1 MFIDREKEL
10 KELTKLVESRK
21 KNIEKFAILV
31 IGIRRIG
38 KTALVKKFAE
48 SNRVIYIDCEK
59 ITIPSQLFD
68 EFCQKMALL
77 EHPND
82 ENFVITMNGN
92 DILRQYFPS
101 YIFSREIN
109 FWNILE
115 FMWHVAEDLKVDA
128 LILDEFLDLFE
139 VIGRTKQ
146 YRKFEKVLA
155 HIRSLIQEYTVPTIL
170 LSSSGEYILSVM
182 SAPDSPFFQQLRSIK
197 LGPLSEEDTLRLIQ
211 AIDNSINSKDAEKLA
226 ILSGGIPYYT
236 LRLLDYYHLKKDAD
250 LAFFELLEKESL
262 AFSILLERVKKFA
275 KAGEITKFIMHAIAK
290 GYDTLSKLANKSG
303 IKEFHLKPILM
314 KIQRTGY
321 LIKIGRRYEI
331 PDKAFKAWLAM
342 QPIPSLPPMPSI
354 LQELQIGFE
363 ARVRELVRCL
373 YNFKIFDENGELFG
387 RPGEEIEFHKYT
399 EIRNEFKGQD
409 IDILAIRDNSIA
421 LVGECKRGSKIVDID
436 AYSQVM
442 RNVHLLEENK
452 YTVEQIWIVSYSGF
466 TPRVL
471 RKVMENPRLLLIS
484 KSGLNALVSKARK
497 KCPNITYF

>member
-10 KELTKLVESRK
+10 KELTKLVELRK

-68 EFCQKMALL
+68 EFCQKIALL

-182 SAPDSPFFQQLRSIK
+182 SAPDSPFFSATQIYKAWS
-197 LGPLSEEDTLRLIQ
+197 
-211 AIDNSINSKDAEKLA
+211 
-226 ILSGGIPYYT
+226 
-236 LRLLDYYHLKKDAD
+236 
-250 LAFFELLEKESL
+250 FE
-262 AFSILLERVKKFA
+262 RR
-275 KAGEITKFIMHAIAK
+275 GH
-290 GYDTLSKLANKSG
+290 
-303 IKEFHLKPILM
+303 
-314 KIQRTGY
+314 
-321 LIKIGRRYEI
+321 IKINTSNR
-331 PDKAFKAWLAM
+331 
-342 QPIPSLPPMPSI
+342 
-354 LQELQIGFE
+354 
-363 ARVRELVRCL
+363 
-373 YNFKIFDENGELFG
+373 
-387 RPGEEIEFHKYT
+387 
-399 EIRNEFKGQD
+399 
-409 IDILAIRDNSIA
+409 
-421 LVGECKRGSKIVDID
+421 
-436 AYSQVM
+436 
-442 RNVHLLEENK
+442 
-452 YTVEQIWIVSYSGF
+452 
-466 TPRVL
+466 
-471 RKVMENPRLLLIS
+471 
-484 KSGLNALVSKARK
+484 
-497 KCPNITYF
+497 